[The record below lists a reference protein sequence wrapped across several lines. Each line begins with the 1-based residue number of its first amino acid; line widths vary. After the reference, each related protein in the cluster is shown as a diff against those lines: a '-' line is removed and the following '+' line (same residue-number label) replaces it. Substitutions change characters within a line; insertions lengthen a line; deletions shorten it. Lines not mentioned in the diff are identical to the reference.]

1 MIRTPGPQGGSM
13 TSEGITRLVLFT
25 LAVGVPQAAC
35 TSRESER
42 PQAAT
47 WTLTPLATIGGDE
60 TGAASFSDIRGV
72 AVDGQDRVY
81 ILEAQEQEVRLFD
94 ANGALV
100 RRIGRNGDGPGE
112 FRGANGVAVD
122 RYDRLWVY
130 DPRARRVSVFDSA
143 GGLAATH
150 ALTIQSY
157 GYVWDGGVDAEGRI
171 YDRQGVRI
179 DTLWTPFI
187 RRTDLERMTADTL
200 ALPACEAATI
210 PAYTFRSERSS
221 GVIGVPFAPSQYVRY
236 DPGGRAWCADTRTV
250 AIAEYRLGDSVPHRT
265 LAAAAD
271 PAPVT
276 PAERDSAIAEVR
288 KFGAG
293 IGPGDPDFA
302 LIPSTKPILQAI
314 DPDDE
319 GRLWVR
325 ATTREGARLFVFD
338 SAGKHIA
345 TAPFVPGVS
354 PWLPLTVRR
363 GRVYAVTADSLDV
376 PVVRTFSVSTAGGR

>member
-1 MIRTPGPQGGSM
+1 M
-13 TSEGITRLVLFT
+13 TSEGITRLALFT
-25 LAVGVPQAAC
+25 LAVGVLQAAC
-35 TSRESER
+35 GPRESER

-47 WTLTPLATIGGDE
+47 WTLTPVATIGGE
-60 TGAASFSDIRGV
+60 EEGPASFSDIRGV
-72 AVDGQDRVY
+72 AVDGQGRVY
-81 ILEAQEQEVRLFD
+81 ILDGQEQEVRLFD
-94 ANGALV
+94 AGGALV

-187 RRTDLERMTADTL
+187 RRTDLARMTADTL
-200 ALPACEAATI
+200 ALPACEAATL
-210 PAYTFRSERSS
+210 PSYTFRSGRSS

-236 DPGGRAWCADTRTV
+236 DPRGRAWCADTRTV
-250 AIAEYRLGDSVPHRT
+250 AIAQYRLGDSVPYRT
-265 LAAAAD
+265 LTVSAD

-276 PAERDSAIAEVR
+276 PSERDSAIAEVR

-293 IGPGDPDFA
+293 IGPGDPDFT
-302 LIPSTKPILQAI
+302 LIPATKPILLAI

-325 ATTREGARLFVFD
+325 ATTSEGARLFVFD

-345 TAPFVPGVS
+345 VVPFIAGVS
-354 PWLPLTVRR
+354 PWLPLIVRR
-363 GRVYAVTADSLDV
+363 GRLYAVATDSLDV
-376 PVVRTFSVSTAGGR
+376 PVVRMFRVGTAAR

>member
-1 MIRTPGPQGGSM
+1 M
-13 TSEGITRLVLFT
+13 TSEGVVRLASFT
-25 LAVGVPQAAC
+25 LAFGLLHAAC
-35 TSRESER
+35 GPRESEH
-42 PQAAT
+42 PEAAT
-47 WTLTPLATIGGDE
+47 WTLTPVVTIGGDE
-60 TGAASFSDIRGV
+60 EGAASFSDIRGV
-72 AVDGQDRVY
+72 AVDGQGRVY

-94 ANGALV
+94 AKGTLV

-130 DPRARRVSVFDSA
+130 DPRVRRVTVFDSA

-179 DTLWTPFI
+179 DTVWTPFI
-187 RRTDLERMTADTL
+187 RRTDLERMTSDTL
-200 ALPACEAATI
+200 ALPECEAATVL
-210 PAYTFRSERSS
+210 PYTFRSERSS

-250 AIAEYRLGDSVPHRT
+250 AIAEYRLGDSVPYRT
-265 LAAAAD
+265 LTAAAD
-271 PAPVT
+271 PAPVS

-293 IGPGDPDFA
+293 IGAGDPDFA
-302 LIPSTKPILQAI
+302 LIPATKPILQAI

-319 GRLWVR
+319 GRAWVR
-325 ATTREGARLFVFD
+325 AMTSEGARLLVFD
-338 SAGKHIA
+338 SAGKQIA
-345 TAPFVPGVS
+345 IAPFVAGVS

-363 GRVYAVTADSLDV
+363 GRVYAVAADSLDV
-376 PVVRTFSVSTAGGR
+376 PVVRIFSVSTNAGQ